1 MRDYDENKN
10 SFYLN
15 YWDVNNLYG
24 WEMSQK
30 PPTFNFEWVEDI
42 LQFNEVFIKNYDEKS
57 EIGNILEVDLQHP
70 LKLYELHSDF
80 PF

>member
-1 MRDYDENKN
+1 M
-10 SFYLN
+10 F
-15 YWDVNNLYG
+15 
-24 WEMSQK
+24 QK

-70 LKLYELHSDF
+70 RKLYELHSDL